1 MSHIAQ
7 ERGSIETVRILTI
20 SPDVLLRDGVRIAD
34 QVATAN
40 EAVIGEPDEMIPKMD
55 LLATYQY
62 LDWKVAENYQRRNAA
77 EKWEALI
84 PGTIEIK
91 DIFGL

>member
-1 MSHIAQ
+1 
-7 ERGSIETVRILTI
+7 
-20 SPDVLLRDGVRIAD
+20 
-34 QVATAN
+34 
-40 EAVIGEPDEMIPKMD
+40 MIPKMD